1 MYKIISNPKT
11 YFNQFANHKSNQI
24 KEGSQASIYF
34 LACLKGKTN
43 FIKLLFKKKKKKLNE
58 KHNLLA

>member
-1 MYKIISNPKT
+1 MYKIISKPKT

-24 KEGSQASIYF
+24 KESSQASIYF

-43 FIKLLFKKKKKKLNE
+43 FIKLLFKKKKKKP
-58 KHNLLA
+58 

>member
-11 YFNQFANHKSNQI
+11 YFNQFANHKLNQI

-34 LACLKGKTN
+34 LTCLKGKTN
-43 FIKLLFKKKKKKLNE
+43 FIKLLFKKKKKKT
-58 KHNLLA
+58 